1 MVRPVPQAAFD
12 LATRPGFDCL
22 HDPNP
27 ATSLIEP
34 YYDPVGYPTQGY
46 GELLSKVKWEP
57 LSKYP
62 AISVDEAR
70 ARLGKHLLLASA
82 AVDRLCP
89 VPLSDPQRA
98 ALIDFAFNCGA
109 GNLQV
114 SALRQKVLHGE
125 HNEVPEQLKRW
136 VFAGGVKYRGLVR
149 RRQAEAE
156 LYISGS

>member
-1 MVRPVPQAAFD
+1 MARPVPQAAFD
-12 LATRPGFDCL
+12 LATRPDFDGL

-27 ATSLIEP
+27 KTALIEP

-46 GELLSKVKWEP
+46 GELLSRVKWEP

-70 ARLGKHLLLASA
+70 ARLKVKLGQASA

-89 VPLSDPQRA
+89 VPLTDPQRA
-98 ALIDFAFNCGA
+98 ALIDFTFNCGS
-109 GNLQV
+109 GNLQI
-114 SALRQKVLHGE
+114 SALRQKVIRGE
-125 HNEVPEQLKRW
+125 HTEVPGQFARW
-136 VFAGGVKYRGLVR
+136 VYAGGVKYRGLVR